1 LRELVDVDTLHF
13 EALNQLL
20 ILRIQLDILDM
31 EDWHTRLGITR
42 DGIGHY
48 RDKDTELTGHQWIF

>member
-13 EALNQLL
+13 ETLNQLL
-20 ILRIQLDILDM
+20 VLRVQLDILDM
-31 EDWHTRLGITR
+31 KDRHTRLGITR

-48 RDKDTELTGHQWIF
+48 WDDDTKLPGHQRIF

>member
-20 ILRIQLDILDM
+20 ILRIQLDVLDM

-42 DGIGHY
+42 DVIGHY
-48 RDKDTELTGHQWIF
+48 RD